1 METALKVGTQ
11 VQGGEYTYTVEQ
23 IIGQGGFG
31 ITYKVS
37 ARIKIGK
44 IEQVTYFAMKELFL
58 GDLCERDHT
67 TNRVKFSA
75 PTREKV
81 ENSKKDFLSEARR
94 LNSIDHPNVVA
105 VNEVFEA
112 NDTAYYVMEYL
123 TGDSLRRYIDKNGV
137 LNEEQTKTL
146 IAPLLNA
153 VGYLH
158 DNRLTHLDIKPDN
171 IMLKPGRDGELIPV
185 LIDFGLSKHYDTSG
199 NATST
204 VRMSGLSHG
213 YAPLE
218 QYEGITTF
226 TPQADVYALAATMLF
241 CMTGSDP
248 VKASEASADWIRSV
262 LPTEV
267 SIATADALCHAMKAI
282 KTERSQSVSSF
293 AHELGISLDAATAT
307 SVSSESLTQSIVN
320 PKPKKKDGSTEIIDC
335 NKPKLSPKRWVT
347 PVLIG
352 LVILVIGVLG
362 YYAVNHIFGGTTTD
376 SSSVAQAE
384 IELEDSTSMPDEMA
398 PVSVP
403 VVSDI
408 EVVDEEVD
416 LLERQYQS
424 DYSTAERLYTQGKY
438 TECKQ
443 RCQAMLNS
451 YPTHRTEINALIS
464 ECDSA
469 ISAAEQAAASS
480 RLPDKAVDLGLSVLW
495 SDRNVGASSPSDYG
509 GYYAWGE
516 TSTKSDYSWSTYT
529 HCDGSYNTCHNIGS
543 NIAGTRYDVARQKW
557 GGGWKMPT
565 KSQWEELINRCTW
578 TWTTQGGHR
587 GYKVTGP
594 NGNSIFLP
602 AAGNRYGTSSD
613 YVGSVGLY
621 WSATLLERNTY
632 YAWHLYF
639 DSGGHYMHYNY
650 RGYGRTVRP
659 VTEK

>member
-105 VNEVFEA
+105 VNEVFET
-112 NDTAYYVMEYL
+112 NGTAYYVMEYL
-123 TGDSLRRYIDKNGV
+123 TGDSLRRYIDKNGA
-137 LNEEQTKTL
+137 LSEEQTKTL
-146 IAPLLNA
+146 ITPLLNA

-282 KTERSQSVSSF
+282 KAERSQSVSSF
-293 AHELGISLDAATAT
+293 AHELGISLDAATVT
-307 SVSSESLTQSIVN
+307 SVSSESLTQSIVKPN
-320 PKPKKKDGSTEIIDC
+320 PKKKDGSTEIIDC
-335 NKPKLSPKRWVT
+335 NKPKPSPKRWVT
-347 PVLIG
+347 TILIG

-362 YYAVNHIFGGTTTD
+362 YYAVNHIFGGTATD

-384 IELEDSTSMPDEMA
+384 IELEDSTSMSGEMA

-403 VVSDI
+403 IVSEV
-408 EVVDEEVD
+408 EVVDESVD
-416 LLERQYQS
+416 
-424 DYSTAERLYTQGKY
+424 DGYSVAYSEALNLYNQKKY
-438 TECKQ
+438 NDCKQ
-443 RCQAMLNS
+443 LCQSMLNS
-451 YPTHRTEINALIS
+451 YPSHRTEINALIS
-464 ECDSA
+464 KCDSA

-480 RLPDKAVDLGLSVLW
+480 RLPDKAVDLGLSVYW
-495 SDRNVGASSPSDYG
+495 ADRNVGASSPGDYG

-516 TSTKSDYSWSTYT
+516 TSTKSDYSWGTYQY
-529 HCDGSYNTCHNIGS
+529 DAGSAGCVNIGS

-578 TWTTQGGHR
+578 TWTTHGGHS

-602 AAGNRYGTSSD
+602 AAGYRSDTSSNC
-613 YVGSVGLY
+613 VGSSGY
-621 WSATLLERNTY
+621 NWSATLDEGDTN
-632 YAWHLYF
+632 YAWGLGF
-639 DSGGHYMHYNY
+639 GSGGRSMVDYGRYV
-650 RGYGRTVRP
+650 GRTVRP

>member
-105 VNEVFEA
+105 VNEVFET

-123 TGDSLRRYIDKNGV
+123 TGDSLRRYIDKNGA
-137 LNEEQTKTL
+137 LSEEQTKTL

-171 IMLKPGRDGELIPV
+171 IMLKPGRDGELTPV

-282 KTERSQSVSSF
+282 KAERSQSVSSF
-293 AHELGISLDAATAT
+293 AHELGIALDAATAT
-307 SVSSESLTQSIVN
+307 SVSSESLTQSIVKPN
-320 PKPKKKDGSTEIIDC
+320 PKKK
-335 NKPKLSPKRWVT
+335 RW
-347 PVLIG
+347 
-352 LVILVIGVLG
+352 
-362 YYAVNHIFGGTTTD
+362 
-376 SSSVAQAE
+376 
-384 IELEDSTSMPDEMA
+384 
-398 PVSVP
+398 
-403 VVSDI
+403 
-408 EVVDEEVD
+408 
-416 LLERQYQS
+416 
-424 DYSTAERLYTQGKY
+424 LY
-438 TECKQ
+438 
-443 RCQAMLNS
+443 R
-451 YPTHRTEINALIS
+451 
-464 ECDSA
+464 D
-469 ISAAEQAAASS
+469 
-480 RLPDKAVDLGLSVLW
+480 
-495 SDRNVGASSPSDYG
+495 
-509 GYYAWGE
+509 
-516 TSTKSDYSWSTYT
+516 
-529 HCDGSYNTCHNIGS
+529 
-543 NIAGTRYDVARQKW
+543 
-557 GGGWKMPT
+557 
-565 KSQWEELINRCTW
+565 NRP
-578 TWTTQGGHR
+578 Q
-587 GYKVTGP
+587 
-594 NGNSIFLP
+594 
-602 AAGNRYGTSSD
+602 
-613 YVGSVGLY
+613 
-621 WSATLLERNTY
+621 
-632 YAWHLYF
+632 
-639 DSGGHYMHYNY
+639 
-650 RGYGRTVRP
+650 
-659 VTEK
+659 

>member
-1 METALKVGTQ
+1 
-11 VQGGEYTYTVEQ
+11 
-23 IIGQGGFG
+23 
-31 ITYKVS
+31 
-37 ARIKIGK
+37 
-44 IEQVTYFAMKELFL
+44 
-58 GDLCERDHT
+58 
-67 TNRVKFSA
+67 
-75 PTREKV
+75 
-81 ENSKKDFLSEARR
+81 
-94 LNSIDHPNVVA
+94 
-105 VNEVFEA
+105 
-112 NDTAYYVMEYL
+112 
-123 TGDSLRRYIDKNGV
+123 
-137 LNEEQTKTL
+137 
-146 IAPLLNA
+146 
-153 VGYLH
+153 
-158 DNRLTHLDIKPDN
+158 
-171 IMLKPGRDGELIPV
+171 
-185 LIDFGLSKHYDTSG
+185 
-199 NATST
+199 
-204 VRMSGLSHG
+204 MSGLSHG

-335 NKPKLSPKRWVT
+335 NKPKLSPTRWVT

-384 IELEDSTSMPDEMA
+384 IELEDSTSMSGEMA

-408 EVVDEEVD
+408 EVVDESVD
-416 LLERQYQS
+416 DGYSVAYSEALNLYNQKKYGECKSRCQSLLRQYSSREQRRQLNQLIEYCDTAIEAETSAELERQYQS

-443 RCQAMLNS
+443 RCQTMLNS
-451 YPTHRTEINALIS
+451 YPSHRNEINALIS
-464 ECDSA
+464 KCDSA

-480 RLPDKAVDLGLSVLW
+480 RLPDKAVDLGLSVYW
-495 SDRNVGASSPSDYG
+495 ADRNVGASSPSDYG

-516 TSTKSDYSWSTYT
+516 TSTKSDYSWSSYQYF
-529 HCDGSYNTCHNIGS
+529 HDQDGNGEPYDSNWNTQTNELTNIGS
-543 NIAGTRYDVARQKW
+543 NISGTRYDVARQKW

-565 KSQWEELINRCTW
+565 KAQFEELRSKCTW
-578 TWTTQGGHR
+578 TWTTQGGHS

-602 AAGNRYGTSSD
+602 ATGWRDGTSS
-613 YVGSVGLY
+613 YVVGSGGDY
-621 WSATLLERNTY
+621 WSATLSEFNTDD
-632 YAWHLYF
+632 AWYLAF
-639 DSGGHYMHYNY
+639 GSGDHSVNSYNRY
-650 RGYGRTVRP
+650 YGRTVRP